1 MISMKASVQDIVF
14 YFEKTY
20 KVNLAE
26 IVFFVEGEI
35 EVSEGYNSAK
45 LDPVSDGCVMVY
57 GLAIRLNFIV

>member
-20 KVNLAE
+20 QVNLAE

-35 EVSEGYNSAK
+35 EVSGHH
-45 LDPVSDGCVMVY
+45 
-57 GLAIRLNFIV
+57 